1 MKRRIL
7 VIAPHAD
14 DEILGCGGFL
24 LHERDK
30 GSEIHIVIGTIG
42 GVDRRQNTES
52 RIDEFNSVLKV
63 LDARGNCLFFNK
75 DAILDTVPSREIT
88 SKLDEIIDSIK
99 PEMILV
105 NYSSHHQDHKKL
117 YDCAMASL
125 RLREGYTPELVCL
138 YEYPFIG
145 GNSDYINGG
154 RMYHDISDV
163 IDDKIKLFELYKSQI
178 REKPSPLNSNGVK
191 SLAQIR
197 GLEFGVDH
205 AEMFYVIKAKI

>member
-1 MKRRIL
+1 MRKKIL

-14 DEILGCGGFL
+14 DEVLGCGGFL

-30 GSEIHIVIGTIG
+30 GSEIHIVVGTIG
-42 GVDRRQNTES
+42 GIDVRQNFAD
-52 RIDEFNSVLKV
+52 RLNEFVSVNKV
-63 LDARGNCLFFNK
+63 LGSTGYYMFQGK
-75 DAILDTVPSREIT
+75 DAILDTVPSMEIIT
-88 SKLDEIIDSIK
+88 KLDSYIDKIR
-99 PEMILV
+99 PDIILV

-125 RLREGYTPELVCL
+125 RLREGYSPELVCL

-154 RMYHDISDV
+154 RMYHDISN
-163 IDDKIKLFELYKSQI
+163 IIKDKIELFELYKSQI
-178 REKPSPLNSNGVK
+178 RIKPSPLNSNGVT

-197 GLEFGVDH
+197 GLEFGVEY